1 MRIAFFVFIG
11 FVFAMRKNLYNF
23 VFCSLCFISLACFS
37 ACQEHRA
44 QTKTKEAPPE
54 LLGTWVLTN
63 RIIDGQDTPVQ
74 ERLIKLT
81 FKKEGVFQAS
91 YKGEPRQAWISAGRG
106 AFVCNPPMLSLFW
119 DSGRVV
125 PLLIGELTSERL
137 RVHHGRN
144 TVPIKDQEPDEIFQ
158 KAPQEKG
165 PTKGGAS

>member
-11 FVFAMRKNLYNF
+11 FVFAMRKNLYNL
-23 VFCSLCFISLACFS
+23 VFCLLCFISLVCFS
-37 ACQEHRA
+37 ACQEHGP

-63 RIIDGQDTPVQ
+63 RIIDGQETPAQ

-81 FKKEGVFQAS
+81 FKKDGTFQAS
-91 YKGEPRQAWISAGRG
+91 YKGELRQTWIAAGQG
-106 AFVCNPPMLSLFW
+106 AFLYNPIMLSLYW

-125 PLLIGELTSERL
+125 PLLIGELTSERF

-144 TVPIKDQEPDEIFQ
+144 TVPLKDQEPDEIFQ
-158 KAPQEKG
+158 KSPQEKG
-165 PTKGGAS
+165 PTKGSAS